1 MESRNKVEIKE
12 ISKLFLNGDSF
23 QVAIEDV
30 SLEVRENEFLVLLG
44 PGECGKSVLL
54 NIIAGLMDATSGEVY
69 VNGKLS
75 RGINPELG
83 MVFQE
88 LGVMPWLT
96 VRDNVAMP
104 EKFRGVS
111 RKQRYAHAQEFID
124 LVGLKGFE
132 TYYPNQLS
140 GGMKQRVGIARA
152 YASECDILLMDEPF
166 GKLDAQTRYSMQDEI
181 LKIWNKNRKTV
192 VFVTNNIEEAVYLGD
207 RIVLFTGGPMSVRHI
222 YDLSNLPRPRNYT
235 DVEFLRVRSEI
246 NEHMDLVIK

>member
-75 RGINPELG
+75 RGINSELG

-152 YASECDILLMDEPF
+152 YASDCDILLMDEPF

>member
-96 VRDNVAMP
+96 VRDNVDVY
-104 EKFRGVS
+104 KR
-111 RKQRYAHAQEFID
+111 Q
-124 LVGLKGFE
+124 VGG
-132 TYYPNQLS
+132 
-140 GGMKQRVGIARA
+140 
-152 YASECDILLMDEPF
+152 
-166 GKLDAQTRYSMQDEI
+166 
-181 LKIWNKNRKTV
+181 
-192 VFVTNNIEEAVYLGD
+192 
-207 RIVLFTGGPMSVRHI
+207 
-222 YDLSNLPRPRNYT
+222 
-235 DVEFLRVRSEI
+235 
-246 NEHMDLVIK
+246 

>member
-152 YASECDILLMDEPF
+152 YASDCDILLMDEPF